1 MNNPYPTRDQ
11 LRREAVAV
19 SRDLGD
25 RLRVS
30 VLEQILRETIAKVG
44 TVSEIEH
51 PDANY
56 SVCELIGDLGG
67 LLTNI
72 DGIADLLRGAT
83 VIEEDA

>member
-1 MNNPYPTRDQ
+1 MNNPYPSRDQ

-30 VLEQILRETIAKVG
+30 VLEQILRRAVREVEAIT
-44 TVSEIEH
+44 EFEH

-56 SVCELIGDLGG
+56 SVGEIAGALHAELNNL
-67 LLTNI
+67 